1 MRRCCAGTILFWE
14 RLAPAEFV
22 PLIEQE
28 DLALDVGEW
37 VLHEALRQQLQW
49 QSQGLTCPI
58 NINVAG
64 RQLLDRKFSRHLGE
78 LMAQHPP
85 ALVKQLGLDVTES
98 LVMEDLARVAEVIDQ
113 CRHLGLKVALD
124 DFGTGFSSLTHLK
137 RIAVDELKI
146 DSSFIATMLKGPQD
160 LAVVQS
166 VIALASAFK
175 REVSAEGVETLD
187 QVLMLLELGCD
198 VMQGYHLARPMPA
211 GSVLEWHHRFEPSTL
226 WQLSFSARPS
236 RDYFEL
242 LLAETNHRG
251 WIERAAARQL
261 SHGGRP

>member
-1 MRRCCAGTILFWE
+1 MAVARSD
-14 RLAPAEFV
+14 P
-22 PLIEQE
+22 
-28 DLALDVGEW
+28 
-37 VLHEALRQQLQW
+37 
-49 QSQGLTCPI
+49 CPI

-64 RQLLDRKFSRHLGE
+64 RQSAGSQVFQTLGGTPG
-78 LMAQHPP
+78 QHPP

-98 LVMEDLARVAEVIDQ
+98 LVMEDLASVAEVIDQ

-175 REVSAEGVETLD
+175 RDVSAEGVETLD

-211 GSVLEWHHRFEPSTL
+211 GSVWNGTAGLNPAPYGNCRFRRARRVTILNCCWRRPTTEAGSNGCCTTTAA
-226 WQLSFSARPS
+226 WQPTMSSPP
-236 RDYFEL
+236 
-242 LLAETNHRG
+242 
-251 WIERAAARQL
+251 W
-261 SHGGRP
+261 